1 MTKLPAIASLW
12 AVCLLSAMSC
22 TSPADSHRRE
32 QHPPTAASHDA
43 PNPEAPAIAKN
54 ASKWPRIDTA
64 QRLFSGEE
72 MFVEKT
78 STGHVAWV
86 LSMPGSSSAQAL
98 DFFGGR
104 TIPIKPSFYPD
115 GRSKSEFRD
124 ANGKLH
130 RITTDEDYRFNGPA
144 PGGTVI
150 VGDILDGDFI
160 DLSSESIW
168 FHSPEL
174 NFHCVFGLDV
184 TSRFKEAKSN
194 RVVIW
199 RKIPLYREVP
209 SKACPHGAFQS
220 LIGTAL
226 DLRDGTILVTTTTSL
241 VFRLNKHDLSPA
253 GDAPG
258 LRIVDAEKI
267 EALARDAEQQK
278 PQDREQYVYSKLEA
292 IMSSSDN
299 MDAKK

>member
-1 MTKLPAIASLW
+1 MPKLLPIASFW

-22 TSPADSHRRE
+22 TSQADSHRRE
-32 QHPPTAASHDA
+32 QHRSTTAPHPA
-43 PNPEAPAIAKN
+43 PNPQAPAVAKN

-78 STGHVAWV
+78 STGLVAWV
-86 LSMPGSSSAQAL
+86 LSMPGNSPAQAL
-98 DFFGGR
+98 DFFSGR

-124 ANGKLH
+124 ANGKRH
-130 RITTDEDYRFNGPA
+130 RITTDEDYRFNGPS

-150 VGDILDGDFI
+150 IGDILDGDFI

-168 FHSPEL
+168 FHSPEV

-194 RVVIW
+194 RVVMW
-199 RKIPLYREVP
+199 RKIPLYREAP
-209 SKACPHGAFQS
+209 SKTCPGGVFKS

-226 DLRDGTILVTTTTSL
+226 DLRDGTMLVTTTTSL
-241 VFRLNKHDLSPA
+241 VFRLNKNDLSPA

-258 LRIVDAEKI
+258 LRVVDAEKI
-267 EALARDAEQQK
+267 EALERDAEQLK

-292 IMSSSDN
+292 IMSSSDRKDV
-299 MDAKK
+299 MK